1 MSLIGVCSDGDIAV
15 SLAVVFAVRETFIMS
30 LAVNILML
38 SLAVVFA
45 VMETLMMW
53 CL

>member
-1 MSLIGVCSDGDIAV
+1 MCVCSDEDIAV
-15 SLAVVFAVRETFIMS
+15 SLAVVSAVREKFMMS
-30 LAVNILML
+30 VAVNILML

-53 CL
+53 CLQ